1 MRFDVITLFPDLIKN
16 SFEHG
21 ITGKALSSK
30 KILLNTFNPRN
41 FSEDIN
47 RKVDDRPYG
56 GGPGMVMQAEPM
68 IAAIR
73 EAKKQSKKPH
83 TIFMSPQGKVFDQN
97 KAEQFST
104 MGHLVIVCGRYE
116 GIDQR
121 IIESEID

>member
-56 GGPGMVMQAEPM
+56 GGPGMVM
-68 IAAIR
+68 
-73 EAKKQSKKPH
+73 
-83 TIFMSPQGKVFDQN
+83 
-97 KAEQFST
+97 
-104 MGHLVIVCGRYE
+104 
-116 GIDQR
+116 
-121 IIESEID
+121 